1 MENMEENE
9 IRTLAKYI
17 FDTGRTIHEMIIRI
31 QVRCLAEA
39 CEKEGFDE
47 LSISQLQAV
56 KAVGREKEVTISR
69 IAELLDVS
77 PPSASVMVDR
87 LVEKNILIRE
97 RCLEDRRK
105 VVVHISPEA
114 VEDINR
120 VEAAILKTF
129 EDIVRSI
136 GLENSRKWFEV
147 LERVKEVIE
156 KK

>member
-1 MENMEENE
+1 MEEKE
-9 IRTLAKYI
+9 IRTLAKYL

-39 CEKEGFDE
+39 CKKGDFNE
-47 LSISQLQAV
+47 LSVAQLQAV
-56 KAVGREKEVTISR
+56 KAVRREKEVTISR

-87 LVEKNILIRE
+87 LVEKGFLIRE
-97 RCLEDRRK
+97 RSREDRRK

-136 GLENSRKWFEV
+136 GLENSRKWFEI
-147 LERVKEVIE
+147 LEQVREVIE